1 MPAVTEG
8 QPAPVASFE
17 SSRELLFG
25 VAYRVL
31 GSVSD
36 AEDVVQEAWLR
47 WDRVDHARIAD
58 PRSFLV
64 QVTTRLALDRLRWA
78 KARREAY
85 VGQWLPEPLPT
96 APAIE
101 DGAEIA
107 DSVSVAMLV
116 VMETLSPLE
125 RVVFVLREAFE
136 FSFADIAVMVGRSE
150 AAVRQLA
157 RRARS
162 HVRERRPRFRQ
173 DRDVR
178 RRVTER
184 FLAACLGG
192 DLRALLDLLAPE
204 VTLCIDGNGR
214 RGVARNRVEGAEKV
228 GRLLVRGLRR
238 VLRPD
243 GAAVAATGD
252 ARDDIGDDIGSGSV
266 VDVNGGP
273 AALITAGD
281 EPIAVIVVD
290 VDLAAD
296 RVTRIWIIANQDK
309 LGGVEGRRPG
319 RPRPVR
325 AAG

>member
-1 MPAVTEG
+1 MPAVTDG
-8 QPAPVASFE
+8 QPTPVASFE
-17 SSRELLFG
+17 SSRDLLFG

-31 GSVSD
+31 GSVTD
-36 AEDVVQEAWLR
+36 AEDIVQEAWLR
-47 WDRVDHARIAD
+47 WDRVDHSGIAD

-64 QVTTRLALDRLRWA
+64 RVTTRLALDRLRWA
-78 KARREAY
+78 RARREAY

-96 APAIE
+96 GPAIE
-101 DGAEIA
+101 EGAETA
-107 DSVSVAMLV
+107 DSVSMAMLV

-136 FSFADIAVMVGRSE
+136 FSFADIAAVVGRSE
-150 AAVRQLA
+150 TAVRQLA

-162 HVRERRPRFRQ
+162 HVGERRPRFRQ
-173 DRDVR
+173 DREVR

-204 VTLCIDGNGR
+204 VTLSIDGNGR
-214 RGVARNRVEGAEKV
+214 RGVARNPVEGAAKV
-228 GRLLVRGLRR
+228 GRLLVCGLRR
-238 VLRPD
+238 VLRPA
-243 GAAVAATGD
+243 GVAAAET
-252 ARDDIGDDIGSGSV
+252 DDIGGGSI

-273 AALITAGD
+273 AALITAGG

-290 VDLAAD
+290 VDRAANL
-296 RVTRIWIIANQDK
+296 VTRIWIIANQDK
-309 LGGVEGRRPG
+309 LRGVGAGRRPG
-319 RPRPVR
+319 RNRHIR

>member
-1 MPAVTEG
+1 MPAVTQGE
-8 QPAPVASFE
+8 PTAVASFE
-17 SSRELLFG
+17 SSRDLLFG

-31 GSVSD
+31 GSATD
-36 AEDVVQEAWLR
+36 AEDIVQEAWLR
-47 WDRVDHARIAD
+47 WDRVDHSRVAD

-96 APAIE
+96 GPATE
-101 DGAEIA
+101 EGAERA
-107 DSVSVAMLV
+107 DSVSMAMLV

-136 FSFADIAVMVGRSE
+136 FSFAEIAAVVGRSE
-150 AAVRQLA
+150 TAVRQLA

-162 HVRERRPRFRQ
+162 NVRARRPRFQQ
-173 DRDVR
+173 DREVR

-204 VTLCIDGNGR
+204 VTLSIDGNGG
-214 RGVARNRVEGAEKV
+214 RGVARNPVEGAAKV
-228 GRLLVRGLRR
+228 ARLLVCGLRR
-238 VLRPD
+238 VLRPAD
-243 GAAVAATGD
+243 AAAGATGD
-252 ARDDIGDDIGSGSV
+252 VGSGSI

-273 AALITAGD
+273 AALITAGG

-290 VDLAAD
+290 VDSAGL
-296 RVTRIWIIANQDK
+296 VTRIWIIANQDK
-309 LGGVEGRRPG
+309 LGGVGAGRRPG
-319 RPRPVR
+319 RNRHIR
-325 AAG
+325 AAAG

>member
-1 MPAVTEG
+1 MPAVTDG
-8 QPAPVASFE
+8 LPTPVASFE
-17 SSRELLFG
+17 SSRDLLFG

-31 GSVSD
+31 GSVTD
-36 AEDVVQEAWLR
+36 AEDIVQEAWLR
-47 WDRVDHARIAD
+47 WDRVDHSRIAD

-96 APAIE
+96 GPALE
-101 DGAEIA
+101 EKAETA
-107 DSVSVAMLV
+107 DSISMAMLV

-136 FSFADIAVMVGRSE
+136 FSFAEIAEVIGRSE

-162 HVRERRPRFRQ
+162 HVRERRIRFRQ

-192 DLRALLDLLAPE
+192 DLEALLDLLAPE
-204 VTLCIDGNGR
+204 VILSIDGNGR
-214 RGVARNRVEGAEKV
+214 RGVARNPVEGAEKV

-238 VLRPD
+238 VLRPM
-243 GAAVAATGD
+243 GAAES
-252 ARDDIGDDIGSGSV
+252 DDIGSGSV

-273 AALITAGD
+273 AALLTAGD

-290 VDLAAD
+290 VDPVTD

-309 LGGVEGRRPG
+309 LGGVDAGRRPG
-319 RPRPVR
+319 TYRPIR

>member
-1 MPAVTEG
+1 MTSDTVDE
-8 QPAPVASFE
+8 ASGGGLDSALGAFNE
-17 SSRELLFG
+17 ARPRLFG
-25 VAYRVL
+25 IAYRML
-31 GSVSD
+31 GSVAE
-36 AEDVVQEAWLR
+36 AEDIVQEAWLR
-47 WDRVDHARIAD
+47 WDRVDHSRVAD

-78 KARREAY
+78 RARREAY

-96 APAIE
+96 GPATE
-101 DGAEIA
+101 EGAERA
-107 DSVSVAMLV
+107 DSVSMAMLV

-136 FSFADIAVMVGRSE
+136 FSFAEIAAVVGRSE

-162 HVRERRPRFRQ
+162 HVGERRPRFRQ
-173 DRDVR
+173 DREVR

-204 VTLCIDGNGR
+204 VTLSIDGNGR
-214 RGVARNRVEGAEKV
+214 RGVARNPVEGAAKV
-228 GRLLVRGLRR
+228 GRLLVCGLRR
-238 VLRPD
+238 VLRPA
-243 GAAVAATGD
+243 GVAAAET
-252 ARDDIGDDIGSGSV
+252 DDIGGGSI

-273 AALITAGD
+273 AALITAGG

-290 VDLAAD
+290 VDRAANL
-296 RVTRIWIIANQDK
+296 VTRIWIIANQDK
-309 LGGVEGRRPG
+309 LRGVGAGRRPG
-319 RPRPVR
+319 RNRHIR